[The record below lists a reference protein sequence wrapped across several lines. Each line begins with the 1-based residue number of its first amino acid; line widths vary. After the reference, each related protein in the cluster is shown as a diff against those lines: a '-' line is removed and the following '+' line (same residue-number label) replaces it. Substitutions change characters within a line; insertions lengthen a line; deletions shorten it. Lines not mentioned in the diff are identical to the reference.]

1 MDLTNVL
8 AKAQRMM
15 ISEDFNN
22 QVERAAAAHSGG
34 KVKGG
39 GSADIA
45 GYEDALFGISSTPSI
60 EGYEKNPIPENVK
73 YQQSVDYSGVQLIQ
87 PRQQQVNTENSK
99 LPKAILE
106 SFKKNPSPLND
117 LDNSAVAM
125 LMASGQMQTK
135 PQVRETIQ
143 QPVSQPQATAPQSV
157 GGGIDYNALKFI
169 INECIQNALKEK
181 LNEGV
186 VRGMKIGD
194 GNVIQFLDSK
204 GNLYEGQ
211 LKLKKKATKK

>member
-22 QVERAAAAHSGG
+22 QVERAAAAQSGR
-34 KVKGG
+34 KMKGG

-45 GYEDALFGISSTPSI
+45 GFEDALFGISNGPSI
-60 EGYEKNPIPENVK
+60 EGYEKNPLPENVK
-73 YQQSVDYSGVQLIQ
+73 YQQSVDYSGVQMIQ
-87 PRQQQVNTENSK
+87 PRQQEINTENSK

-117 LDNSAVAM
+117 MDSSAVAM
-125 LMASGQMQTK
+125 LIESGQMQMK
-135 PQVRETIQ
+135 PQVRETVQ
-143 QPVSQPQATAPQSV
+143 RPAPQPVPQNAGS
-157 GGGIDYNALKFI
+157 GIDYNALKFI

-194 GNVIQFLDSK
+194 GNVIQFLDSR

-211 LKLKKKATKK
+211 LKLKKKAKK